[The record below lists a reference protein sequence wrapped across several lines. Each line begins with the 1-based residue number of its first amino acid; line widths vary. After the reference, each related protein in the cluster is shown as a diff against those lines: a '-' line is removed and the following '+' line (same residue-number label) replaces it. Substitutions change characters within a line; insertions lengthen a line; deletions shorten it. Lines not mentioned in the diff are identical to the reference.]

1 MDFQLEERG
10 VQYEEK
16 VVEIRRVSKTHKGGK
31 RLSFRALV
39 VVGDR
44 KGRVGAAIGKALT
57 VPEAVRK
64 AYERAC
70 KEMISVPLIGDTIP
84 HEVVGKACTTRVLLK
99 PAGAGTGVIASGPV
113 RAVMDVL
120 GVKNVLTKTFG
131 SRNKVNTVWATIEAL
146 KQLRSPKE
154 VAEIRGMRVQDLPI
168 PTKIKRRFV
177 EDELA
182 MREAPSEVFEA
193 SLEEESD
200 RLPKGPESD
209 SKSARIDEN

>member
-1 MDFQLEERG
+1 MDFQLEERK
-10 VQYEEK
+10 VQYEER

-39 VVGDR
+39 VVGDG
-44 KGRVGAAIGKALT
+44 KGKVGAAIGKALT

-70 KEMISVPLIGDTIP
+70 KEMISVPLVGDTIP

-154 VAEIRGMRVQDLPI
+154 VAEARGIRLQDLPI
-168 PTKIKRRFV
+168 PAKIRRRLV

-193 SLEEESD
+193 SLEEEPD
-200 RLPKGPESD
+200 RLPEGPESN
-209 SKSARIDEN
+209 SKSARIDED

>member
-1 MDFQLEERG
+1 MDLQMEERE
-10 VQYEEK
+10 VQYEER

-39 VVGDR
+39 VVGDG

-64 AYERAC
+64 AYEKAC
-70 KEMISVPLIGDTIP
+70 KEMISVPLVGDTIP
-84 HEVVGKACTTRVLLK
+84 HEVIGKACTTKVLLK
-99 PAGAGTGVIASGPV
+99 PAGAGTGVIASSPV

-146 KQLRSPKE
+146 KQLRSPTE
-154 VAEIRGMRVQDLPI
+154 VAEARGVRLQDLPI
-168 PTKIKRRFV
+168 PAKIRRRLI

-182 MREAPSEVFEA
+182 MRQAAREVFEA
-193 SLEEESD
+193 SLEEKPD
-200 RLPKGPESD
+200 RLSEGSESNSEGAWVD
-209 SKSARIDEN
+209 KD

>member
-1 MDFQLEERG
+1 MDLQMEERQ
-10 VQYEEK
+10 VQYEER
-16 VVEIRRVSKTHKGGK
+16 VIEIRRVSKTHKGGK

-39 VVGDR
+39 VIGDG
-44 KGRVGAAIGKALT
+44 KGKVGAAIGKALT

-70 KEMISVPLIGDTIP
+70 KDMIEVPLVGDTIP

-131 SRNKVNTVWATIEAL
+131 SRNKVNTVWATIMAL
-146 KQLRSPKE
+146 KQLRSPME
-154 VAEIRGMRVQDLPI
+154 VAEMRGIRVQDLPM
-168 PTKIKRRFV
+168 PAKVKRRLI

-182 MREAPSEVFEA
+182 MQQVGSKISETSV
-193 SLEEESD
+193 EEEPD
-200 RLPKGPESD
+200 RVSEGSESD
-209 SKSARIDEN
+209 SESTWVDED